1 MDAIMK
7 FQTGDFTRDDC
18 LKDGDFTPEFL
29 EFLKQD
35 SIGKMYLKGFIR
47 QTKEDMV
54 DSLLKLRK
62 ADDIDIFKES
72 MKPYIKKFE
81 DRTGFVLN
89 EDDTMWRHCND
100 IAMMRTTLKFDRG
113 ESMCMLTVFEDR
125 FSDVVNM
132 DAWLK
137 KENGVLS
144 HWNHIDHCG
153 VRSKLEDYFDRIIK
167 FCK

>member
-1 MDAIMK
+1 MDAITK

-62 ADDIDIFKES
+62 ADDVDTFMES
-72 MKPYIKKFE
+72 MKPYIQKFE
-81 DRTGFVLN
+81 DGTGFVLN

-113 ESMCMLTVFEDR
+113 ESMCLLTVFEDR
-125 FSDVVNM
+125 FDGTVNADVFVKDGSFGM
-132 DAWLK
+132 R
-137 KENGVLS
+137 

-153 VRSKLEDYFDRIIK
+153 VNSRLDDYFDRIIK